1 MVSDLI
7 TYTFLP
13 CCRRSSPWTWSLL
26 FPGLLSKPL
35 CLRCLPPK
43 SRRFYPGPRLSVLM
57 RISGKIRGMRR
68 TYKTI
73 LNVELIVGALDC
85 AAIIYGDHLGG
96 CLPVAVVL
104 LIGEHVGLHKNY
116 VSPKSVKQSGQ
127 QPTIV
132 IKQILERE
140 RDRVHKLTS
149 SMTSYIYFAFP
160 SSHPWGCLSAGSEA
174 LVRQAATAR
183 ITSPFWFNYFQI
195 VYFKPIFFTI

>member
-1 MVSDLI
+1 
-7 TYTFLP
+7 
-13 CCRRSSPWTWSLL
+13 
-26 FPGLLSKPL
+26 
-35 CLRCLPPK
+35 
-43 SRRFYPGPRLSVLM
+43 
-57 RISGKIRGMRR
+57 MRR

-132 IKQILERE
+132 IKQILKME
-140 RDRVHKLTS
+140 RDRVHKLTF

-160 SSHPWGCLSAGSEA
+160 SSHP
-174 LVRQAATAR
+174 
-183 ITSPFWFNYFQI
+183 
-195 VYFKPIFFTI
+195 